1 MSLLSTQDYSCPQ
14 FTSLGH
20 PDVHRGNARADFSGH
35 RAQLGSVQ
43 AQLGQTALFM
53 VLLLLAL
60 GTTLGLVVS
69 SRSTTD
75 VDLSSRIEREAAV
88 YSANEAGVERILALP
103 LAAGA
108 TQNFTINTVDV
119 TARDIT
125 VNSAGVETV
134 IPGVVDQG
142 TTYAVWL
149 AGHTTAPLYA
159 VDESSSFSPS
169 NTVDLCW
176 SRDPNITTGSTPAI
190 VASILYKESGT
201 GDYKITRAAYRD
213 GSSNAAPP
221 CGTSASTGDC
231 FEHVAP
237 TSNTWC
243 TNTNTT
249 NPSYIKQISFA
260 SLGVGAAD
268 TLISLRIR
276 PVNVSVKLAV
286 LPNGQALPRQAINYA
301 EVTARQQNTEESTR
315 IRVFQS
321 YPTALSMFDYA
332 LFSGGDL

>member
-1 MSLLSTQDYSCPQ
+1 MSLLSKQHYSYLPLK
-14 FTSLGH
+14 SSKH
-20 PDVHRGNARADFSGH
+20 
-35 RAQLGSVQ
+35 Q

-108 TQNFTINTVDV
+108 TQNFTLNNIDV

-125 VNSAGVETV
+125 VTSPGVEMV
-134 IPGVVDQG
+134 IPGVIDQG

-149 AGHTTAPLYA
+149 AAHNSDPPQYTIN
-159 VDESSSFSPS
+159 ESSSFSPS

-176 SRDPNITTGSTPAI
+176 SRDPNVTTGSPPGI
-190 VASILYKESGT
+190 VVSVLYKELST
-201 GDYKITRAAYRD
+201 GDYKVARAAYRN
-213 GSSNAAPP
+213 GSSNTAPP

-231 FEHVAP
+231 FETVSQAA
-237 TSNTWC
+237 SNWC
-243 TNTNTT
+243 TTANSTNP
-249 NPSYIKQISFA
+249 NPSYVKPINFS
-260 SLGVGAAD
+260 SLGIGASD
-268 TLISLRIR
+268 TLIALRIR
-276 PVNVSVKLAV
+276 PVNVSIKLAV

-301 EVTARQQNTEESTR
+301 EVTARQQGTEESTR

-321 YPTALSMFDYA
+321 FPTALSMFDYA
-332 LFSGGDL
+332 LFSGADL